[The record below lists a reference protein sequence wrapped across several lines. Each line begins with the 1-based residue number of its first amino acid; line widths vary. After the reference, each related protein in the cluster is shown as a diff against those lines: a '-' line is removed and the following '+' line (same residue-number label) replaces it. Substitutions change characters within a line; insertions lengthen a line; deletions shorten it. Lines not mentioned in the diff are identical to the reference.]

1 MVSENEL
8 NDILLL
14 NLLKADDEKAF
25 KFLLT
30 VISRH
35 CVVLC
40 IYM

>member
-25 KFLLT
+25 KYIFESFL
-30 VISRH
+30 IIRF
-35 CVVLC
+35 
-40 IYM
+40 